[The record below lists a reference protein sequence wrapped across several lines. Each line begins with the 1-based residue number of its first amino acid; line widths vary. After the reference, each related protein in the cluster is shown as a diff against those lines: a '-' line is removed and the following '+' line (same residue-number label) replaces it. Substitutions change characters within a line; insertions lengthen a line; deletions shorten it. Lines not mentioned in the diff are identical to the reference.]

1 MNLLSKLASSK
12 ERQSMFCFY
21 KLKHARRKLRIMALK
36 EQMRNDVIKIL
47 VKPVSW
53 CRLTC
58 LFLVPLETVK

>member
-1 MNLLSKLASSK
+1 
-12 ERQSMFCFY
+12 MFCFY

-53 CRLTC
+53 CGLWTNLPIFSVAVDLWKQLSDKKVTTLC
-58 LFLVPLETVK
+58 

>member
-53 CRLTC
+53 YCGLTC
-58 LFLVPLETVK
+58 LFLVLL